1 MSLEHE
7 NIPLCSIIYSRTVRL
22 IIFKNILIPICLF
35 SWEYIICQFGNDR
48 SQRTFITTPKKTTRD
63 IVHQKCE
70 LAVPPNRNHYTM
82 LDYSEKR
89 HLWTLYAL
97 MTSVTHTKVETSSPN
112 TFLIGLLLRHLV
124 NDWLSF
130 SISWSWNH
138 DYSREK
144 TVYKW
149 EFPWCIDT
157 MMITMNH
164 SNNHSML

>member
-1 MSLEHE
+1 M
-7 NIPLCSIIYSRTVRL
+7 IIGERCNL
-22 IIFKNILIPICLF
+22 LL
-35 SWEYIICQFGNDR
+35 CQFGNDR

-157 MMITMNH
+157 MITMNH
-164 SNNHSML
+164 SNNHSMIIKICRRLVDHVLSYRDLYCFVQLAHPRG